1 MSKNFKN
8 FVPLSITCITL
19 LFTVSVVSVAYLVQQ
34 RYTKTMFENLA
45 DRQVQSLQQ
54 FVNSDIH
61 FIGSGA
67 NFFHSVSPMSW
78 SRFRL
83 YANELL
89 KGSKSLIG
97 LQWLQRVEEKNIPAY
112 EAKMR
117 KRYPDFSIYTVPEGG
132 AIVPGYH
139 LDGKPIFVVTDI
151 VPRTPANMGLLGFYA
166 SRERFELAVDYI
178 STTTQPSV
186 SDKIRLLQDGRD
198 SSVPK
203 DGLLIYHPVFDQ
215 YRHHLLGV
223 MVGVIRLSVYF
234 DELVLKT
241 AAEHQMALRV
251 VDTGFDSEDDPVLYQ
266 SDNWQH
272 GEGLQVTRRVEL
284 PNREWLVDFRLPQPL
299 TQNDKWILIGL
310 GIGGGMISLLLGF
323 VSHLLIREKETLNT
337 KLEERTKELRFMVE
351 HDSLTGI
358 FNRRAFNRILDVYVR
373 DQKPFTLVSFDIDNF
388 KSINDRYSHLA
399 GDQVLVAVTKTIETL
414 LDPADI
420 FVRTGGDEFSIL
432 CHVTEPEQLKSYL
445 ETIRRTV
452 ELSRFDTDYHQLSVS
467 LSIGA
472 AINEGYS
479 EQELLQRADTM
490 LYESKAK
497 GRNQVS
503 IAD

>member
-1 MSKNFKN
+1 M
-8 FVPLSITCITL
+8 
-19 LFTVSVVSVAYLVQQ
+19 A
-34 RYTKTMFENLA
+34 
-45 DRQVQSLQQ
+45 
-54 FVNSDIH
+54 
-61 FIGSGA
+61 
-67 NFFHSVSPMSW
+67 
-78 SRFRL
+78 
-83 YANELL
+83 
-89 KGSKSLIG
+89 
-97 LQWLQRVEEKNIPAY
+97 
-112 EAKMR
+112 
-117 KRYPDFSIYTVPEGG
+117 KRYPGFTIYTVPEGG
-132 AIVPGYH
+132 KIVYGYQ
-139 LDGKPIFVVTDI
+139 LKGEPIFAVTDI
-151 VPRTPANMGLLGFYA
+151 FPRTPVNIDLLGFYS
-166 SRERFELAVDYI
+166 SRKRFEFVLDYI
-178 STTTQPSV
+178 STTTNPSV

-198 SSVPK
+198 SSTPK

-266 SDNWQH
+266 SNNWIH

-299 TQNDKWILIGL
+299 TQNDKWVLIGL
-310 GIGGGMISLLLGF
+310 GIGGSMIALLLGF

-432 CHVTEPEQLKSYL
+432 CHVTEPEQLRSYL

>member
-1 MSKNFKN
+1 M
-8 FVPLSITCITL
+8 
-19 LFTVSVVSVAYLVQQ
+19 AYLVQQ

-67 NFFHSVSPMSW
+67 NFFHSVSPMNW
-78 SRFRL
+78 SRFRI
-83 YANELL
+83 YASDVLS
-89 KGSKSLIG
+89 GSKSLIG
-97 LQWLQRVEEKNIPAY
+97 LQWLQRIEVQDIPAY
-112 EAKMR
+112 EAKMA
-117 KRYPDFSIYTVPEGG
+117 KRY
-132 AIVPGYH
+132 
-139 LDGKPIFVVTDI
+139 
-151 VPRTPANMGLLGFYA
+151 
-166 SRERFELAVDYI
+166 
-178 STTTQPSV
+178 
-186 SDKIRLLQDGRD
+186 
-198 SSVPK
+198 
-203 DGLLIYHPVFDQ
+203 
-215 YRHHLLGV
+215 
-223 MVGVIRLSVYF
+223 
-234 DELVLKT
+234 
-241 AAEHQMALRV
+241 
-251 VDTGFDSEDDPVLYQ
+251 
-266 SDNWQH
+266 
-272 GEGLQVTRRVEL
+272 
-284 PNREWLVDFRLPQPL
+284 
-299 TQNDKWILIGL
+299 QNDKWVLIGL
-310 GIGGGMISLLLGF
+310 GIGGSMIALLLGF

>member
-1 MSKNFKN
+1 M
-8 FVPLSITCITL
+8 
-19 LFTVSVVSVAYLVQQ
+19 A
-34 RYTKTMFENLA
+34 
-45 DRQVQSLQQ
+45 
-54 FVNSDIH
+54 
-61 FIGSGA
+61 
-67 NFFHSVSPMSW
+67 
-78 SRFRL
+78 
-83 YANELL
+83 
-89 KGSKSLIG
+89 
-97 LQWLQRVEEKNIPAY
+97 
-112 EAKMR
+112 
-117 KRYPDFSIYTVPEGG
+117 KRYPGFTIYTVPEGG
-132 AIVPGYH
+132 KIVYGYQ
-139 LDGKPIFVVTDI
+139 LKGEPIFAVTDI
-151 VPRTPANMGLLGFYA
+151 FPRTPVNIDLLGFYS
-166 SRERFELAVDYI
+166 SRKRFEFVLDYI
-178 STTTQPSV
+178 STTTNPSV

-198 SSVPK
+198 SSTPK

-251 VDTGFDSEDDPVLYQ
+251 VDTGFDSEDDPVLYE
-266 SDNWQH
+266 SNNWIH

-310 GIGGGMISLLLGF
+310 GIGGSMIALLLGF
-323 VSHLLIREKETLNT
+323 VSHLLIREKETLNS

-414 LDPADI
+414 LDPEDI

-432 CHVTEPEQLKSYL
+432 CHVTEPEQLRSYL

>member
-1 MSKNFKN
+1 M
-8 FVPLSITCITL
+8 
-19 LFTVSVVSVAYLVQQ
+19 
-34 RYTKTMFENLA
+34 
-45 DRQVQSLQQ
+45 
-54 FVNSDIH
+54 
-61 FIGSGA
+61 
-67 NFFHSVSPMSW
+67 
-78 SRFRL
+78 
-83 YANELL
+83 
-89 KGSKSLIG
+89 
-97 LQWLQRVEEKNIPAY
+97 
-112 EAKMR
+112 
-117 KRYPDFSIYTVPEGG
+117 
-132 AIVPGYH
+132 
-139 LDGKPIFVVTDI
+139 
-151 VPRTPANMGLLGFYA
+151 
-166 SRERFELAVDYI
+166 
-178 STTTQPSV
+178 
-186 SDKIRLLQDGRD
+186 
-198 SSVPK
+198 
-203 DGLLIYHPVFDQ
+203 FDQ

-266 SDNWQH
+266 SNNWIH

-299 TQNDKWILIGL
+299 TQNDKWVLIGL
-310 GIGGGMISLLLGF
+310 GIGGSMIALLLGF
-323 VSHLLIREKETLNT
+323 VSHLLIREKETLNS

>member
-61 FIGSGA
+61 FIGAGA

-83 YANELL
+83 YANDLL

-117 KRYPDFSIYTVPEGG
+117 KRYPGFSIYTVPEGG

-151 VPRTPANMGLLGFYA
+151 VPRTPANMDLLGFYA

-178 STTTQPSV
+178 STTTLPSV

>member
-1 MSKNFKN
+1 M
-8 FVPLSITCITL
+8 
-19 LFTVSVVSVAYLVQQ
+19 A
-34 RYTKTMFENLA
+34 
-45 DRQVQSLQQ
+45 
-54 FVNSDIH
+54 
-61 FIGSGA
+61 
-67 NFFHSVSPMSW
+67 
-78 SRFRL
+78 
-83 YANELL
+83 
-89 KGSKSLIG
+89 
-97 LQWLQRVEEKNIPAY
+97 
-112 EAKMR
+112 
-117 KRYPDFSIYTVPEGG
+117 KRYPGFTIYTVPEGG
-132 AIVPGYH
+132 KIVYGYQ
-139 LDGKPIFVVTDI
+139 LKGEPIFAVTDI
-151 VPRTPANMGLLGFYA
+151 FPRTPVNIDLLGFYS
-166 SRERFELAVDYI
+166 SRKRFEFVLDYI
-178 STTTQPSV
+178 STTTNPSV

-198 SSVPK
+198 SSTPK

-251 VDTGFDSEDDPVLYQ
+251 VDTGFDSEDDPVLYE
-266 SDNWQH
+266 SNNWIH

-299 TQNDKWILIGL
+299 TQNDKWVLIGL
-310 GIGGGMISLLLGF
+310 GIGGSMIALLLGF

>member
-1 MSKNFKN
+1 M
-8 FVPLSITCITL
+8 
-19 LFTVSVVSVAYLVQQ
+19 
-34 RYTKTMFENLA
+34 
-45 DRQVQSLQQ
+45 
-54 FVNSDIH
+54 
-61 FIGSGA
+61 
-67 NFFHSVSPMSW
+67 
-78 SRFRL
+78 
-83 YANELL
+83 
-89 KGSKSLIG
+89 
-97 LQWLQRVEEKNIPAY
+97 
-112 EAKMR
+112 
-117 KRYPDFSIYTVPEGG
+117 
-132 AIVPGYH
+132 
-139 LDGKPIFVVTDI
+139 
-151 VPRTPANMGLLGFYA
+151 
-166 SRERFELAVDYI
+166 
-178 STTTQPSV
+178 
-186 SDKIRLLQDGRD
+186 
-198 SSVPK
+198 
-203 DGLLIYHPVFDQ
+203 
-215 YRHHLLGV
+215 
-223 MVGVIRLSVYF
+223 
-234 DELVLKT
+234 
-241 AAEHQMALRV
+241 
-251 VDTGFDSEDDPVLYQ
+251 
-266 SDNWQH
+266 
-272 GEGLQVTRRVEL
+272 

-299 TQNDKWILIGL
+299 TQNDKWVLIGL
-310 GIGGGMISLLLGF
+310 GIGGSMIALLLGF

-399 GDQVLVAVTKTIETL
+399 GDQVLVAVTKIIETL